1 MLAVGLALLAS
12 LGFGSSAIFARLG
25 MRNIPPLASTLIST
39 VASLFLAV
47 PLALLFARSDML
59 ALPAAAFLGF
69 LALGALNFL
78 GGRGLN
84 YLAIDLV
91 GAARSSPF
99 VGAAALFAALFAIS
113 LAGERPHPLVLVG
126 TVGVVAGLAVST
138 GDSFRGG
145 WSRDRR
151 SLLGYALALGA
162 AVSYG
167 LGNVVAKA
175 LTQNYGSPFM
185 VAAISLLFGVALLTP
200 LAGRGALR
208 GLRPSAEGRGNLA
221 FAAASGVAG
230 ACGVISL
237 YLALERA
244 PVVIVSPISNVSP
257 LVTLLLAHL
266 FLERRL
272 ERVTRWILV
281 GTLLTV
287 AGVVLVV
294 VGGAF

>member
-1 MLAVGLALLAS
+1 MLAVVLALLAA

-25 MRNIPPLASTLIST
+25 MRDIPPLASTLISA
-39 VASLFLAV
+39 VASLLLAV
-47 PLALLFARSDML
+47 PLALLFARSDMA
-59 ALPAAAFLGF
+59 ALPVVAFLGF

-78 GGRGLN
+78 GGRGQN

-99 VGAAALFAALFAIS
+99 VGAATLFAAIFAIG

-151 SLLGYALALGA
+151 SLLGYSLALGA

-167 LGNVVAKA
+167 AGNVLAKA

-185 VAAISLLFGVALLTP
+185 VAAFSLLFGVALLMP
-200 LAGRGALR
+200 LAGRDAVRSLR
-208 GLRPSAEGRGNLA
+208 ASVTGRGNLVL
-221 FAAASGVAG
+221 AAMSGFAG
-230 ACGVISL
+230 AGGVIAL

-244 PVVIVSPISNVSP
+244 PVVIVSPISNISL

-272 ERVTRWILV
+272 ERVTRWVLG
-281 GTLLTV
+281 GTLLAVVGV
-287 AGVVLVV
+287 ALVVL
-294 VGGAF
+294 GGAL

>member
-25 MRNIPPLASTLIST
+25 MRDIPPLASTLISA
-39 VASLFLAV
+39 VASLLVAA

-59 ALPAAAFLGF
+59 ALPPVAFLG
-69 LALGALNFL
+69 LLLLGALNFL

-84 YLAIDLV
+84 YLSIGLV

-99 VGAAALFAALFAIS
+99 VGAAAIFAAIFAIG
-113 LAGERPHPLVLVG
+113 LTGERPHALVLVG
-126 TVGVVAGLAVST
+126 TVGVVTGLAVST
-138 GDSFRGG
+138 GDSFRSG

-162 AVSYG
+162 ALSYG
-167 LGNVVAKA
+167 AGNVVAKA
-175 LTQNYGSPFM
+175 LTQSYGSPFM
-185 VAAISLLFGVALLTP
+185 VAAISLLFGVALLLP
-200 LAGRGALR
+200 LGGRDAVRRLRSSAL
-208 GLRPSAEGRGNLA
+208 GQGNLVL
-221 FAAASGVAG
+221 AAASGIAG

-237 YLALERA
+237 YLALARA

-257 LVTLLLAHL
+257 LLTLLLAHL

-272 ERVTRWILV
+272 ERVTRWVLM

-287 AGVVLVV
+287 LGVVLVV